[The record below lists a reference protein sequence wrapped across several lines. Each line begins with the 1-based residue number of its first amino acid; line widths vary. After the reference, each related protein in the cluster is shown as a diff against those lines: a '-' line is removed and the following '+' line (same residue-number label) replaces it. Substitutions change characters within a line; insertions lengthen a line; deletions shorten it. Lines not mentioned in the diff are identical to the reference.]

1 MILSMPPAI
10 PHGLVRVFGALAC
23 FLATQALADDDAVN
37 GVGLLERWS
46 LSGSIRNHGE
56 YRDSSGA
63 LAAGI
68 FGQNKLDGYSE
79 LDLRFA
85 RAFNPYFTLDGSF
98 FGAADSSE
106 FRGHRETVTPERFRL
121 AVQRGD
127 MALPWK
133 AEFGDYFG
141 FTSIRTLQTPV
152 KGARIEVQSPHGRDG
167 WFHSGQ
173 LFAGNRAFDYNTF
186 LGQQFDDNV
195 FAGYSHLVETPGI
208 GSYIFSAIYNTQDGP
223 TRKNIESGVASI
235 ASEHTVRLGGHQVT
249 AEAEAAFMIGETAT
263 GARIS
268 DSRAAGLFSQI
279 NGITNSNWRYS
290 GRFEQYDRAF
300 RPAGAAITSD
310 RRLFEARLGKRFDSG
325 LDLEARYQHFDD
337 ARSTTNPFDLDTAGV
352 LASWPELISGFG
364 LSGFFDGFWRQNYS
378 RDRTIENVS
387 FSGDLVFNWSV
398 FEDITATSK
407 LFAQILDDQSA
418 TDTDRQTLQLEL
430 SATKPVTYDLWGG
443 SLSPGIVL
451 RLDEIGPQNVLAIGP
466 RLGAD
471 IYSSSGHSLSANGA
485 VLFQDGSNGAF
496 DTVDLNGGLRYAYTS
511 GQHTLGLE
519 LDYFSNDPSPG
530 EQGESY
536 RIAANYT
543 FRFNRPARTEASAE
557 PGTLPATTPGAS
569 RLASYSGGTLFAKGF
584 PDLAKFK
591 VGSSSA
597 RAVGLLSASGQKPG
611 SRFADNLVYGGRFL
625 RNIGQ
630 RQRLV
635 LSERAG
641 DLNRV
646 TLIVDFVDPR
656 DTGASQRTFAKVLER
671 LIQHYGTPDRSLDTG
686 VFEGDLAANIA
697 IGRFRRTSE
706 WTLAN
711 GVLRFGIPRRHDNAV
726 RMELQ
731 FARNHS
737 NIGQPLWS
745 LQAIR

>member
-1 MILSMPPAI
+1 MVRSI
-10 PHGLVRVFGALAC
+10 PFGTPRRLVRISGALAC
-23 FLATQALADDDAVN
+23 LVATNALADGDAVN

-46 LSGSIRNHGE
+46 LSGSVRNHGE

-98 FGAADSSE
+98 FGAVDSSE

-127 MALPWK
+127 VTLPWK

-152 KGARIEVQSPHGRDG
+152 KGARIEVQSPQGRDR

-186 LGQQFDDNV
+186 VGQQFDDNV
-195 FAGYSHLVETPGI
+195 FAGYSHLIETPGI
-208 GSYIFSAIYNTQDGP
+208 GSYIFSAIYNMQDGP
-223 TRKNIESGVASI
+223 TRRNIESGVASI
-235 ASEHTVRLGGHQVT
+235 AGEHSVRFGTHQVT
-249 AEAEAAFMIGETAT
+249 AEAEAAFMIGESAT
-263 GARIS
+263 GARITN
-268 DSRAAGLFSQI
+268 SRAAGLFSQI

-310 RRLFEARLGKRFDSG
+310 RRLFETRLGKRFDSG

-337 ARSTTNPFDLDTAGV
+337 ARSSANPFDLDTAGM

-364 LSGFFDGFWRQNYS
+364 LSGFFDGFWRQNSS
-378 RDRTIENVS
+378 RDRTTDNVS
-387 FSGDLVFNWSV
+387 FAGDLVVNWNV
-398 FEDITATSK
+398 FDDITATSK

-430 SATKPVTYDLWGG
+430 SATRPVSYDLWGG

-451 RLDEIGPQNVLAIGP
+451 RLDEIGPQDVLAIGP
-466 RLGAD
+466 RLGVD
-471 IYSSSGHSLSANGA
+471 IYSSSGHSLSANGS

-496 DTVDLNGGLRYAYTS
+496 DTLDLNGGLRYAYTS

-543 FRFNRPARTEASAE
+543 FRFNRPAKTEVA
-557 PGTLPATTPGAS
+557 PGALPATTPGA
-569 RLASYSGGTLFAKGF
+569 RPLASYSEGTLFSEGF

-597 RAVGLLSASGQKPG
+597 RAVGLLTASGQKPG
-611 SRFADNLVYGGRFL
+611 SRFADNLVYDGRFL
-625 RNIGQ
+625 RNVGQ

-635 LSERAG
+635 LSEMDG
-641 DLNRV
+641 DLDRV

-656 DTGASQRTFAKVLER
+656 DAGASQRSFAKVLER

-686 VFEGDLAANIA
+686 LFGGDLAAAIA

-711 GVLRFGIPRRHDNAV
+711 GILRFGIPRRHDNAV

-731 FARNHS
+731 FARNHP

>member
-1 MILSMPPAI
+1 MMMHSI
-10 PHGLVRVFGALAC
+10 PRGFICFSGALAC
-23 FLATQALADDDAVN
+23 LVATNAVADEDAVN
-37 GVGLLERWS
+37 GPGLLQRWS
-46 LSGSIRNHGE
+46 LSGSILNHGE
-56 YRDSSGA
+56 YRESSGA
-63 LAAGI
+63 LAAGV

-106 FRGHRETVTPERFRL
+106 FRGHRESFTPERFRL

-127 MALPWK
+127 VTLPWK

-152 KGARIEVQSPHGRDG
+152 KGARIEVQSPQDWDG
-167 WFHSGQ
+167 WFHSAQ
-173 LFAGNRAFDYNTF
+173 VFAGNRAFDYNTF
-186 LGQQFDDNV
+186 VGRQFDDNV
-195 FAGYSHLVETPGI
+195 FAGYSHLVETPGL

-223 TRKNIESGVASI
+223 TRKNIESGVASV
-235 ASEHTVRLGGHQVT
+235 AGEHSVRLGGHQVT

-263 GARIS
+263 GARVT

-279 NGITNSNWRYS
+279 SGITNSNWRYS

-310 RRLFEARLGKRFDSG
+310 RRLFETRIGKRFGNG

-337 ARSTTNPFDLDTAGV
+337 ARSTVNPFDLDTAGV

-364 LSGFFDGFWRQNYS
+364 LSGFFDGFWRQNSS
-378 RDRTIENVS
+378 RDRTTDNVS
-387 FSGDLVFNWSV
+387 FSGDLVFNWNV
-398 FEDITATSK
+398 FDDITATSK
-407 LFAQILDDQSA
+407 LSAQVLDDLSA
-418 TDTDRQTLQLEL
+418 ADTDRQTLQLEL
-430 SATKPVTYDLWGG
+430 SATKPVTYDVWGG

-451 RLDEIGPQNVLAIGP
+451 RLDEVGPQNILAIGP
-466 RLGAD
+466 RLGVD
-471 IYSSSGHSLSANGA
+471 IYSSSGHSLSANGS

-496 DTVDLNGGLRYAYTS
+496 DTVDLNGGLRYAYTR

-530 EQGESY
+530 DQGESY

-543 FRFNRPARTEASAE
+543 FRFDRPAKTE
-557 PGTLPATTPGAS
+557 PAAAPRAAARPGAD
-569 RLASYSGGTLFAKGF
+569 RLASYSEGTLFAQGF

-611 SRFADNLVYGGRFL
+611 ARFADNLVYDGRFL

-635 LSERAG
+635 LSDREG

-656 DTGASQRTFAKVLER
+656 DAGASQRGFAKVLER
-671 LIQHYGTPDRSLDTG
+671 LIQHYGTPDRSLDAG
-686 VFEGDLAANIA
+686 AFEGDLAANVA
-697 IGRFRRTSE
+697 TGRFRRTSE

-731 FARNHS
+731 FARNHP